1 MNTLAEKAREPR
13 LEAEAP
19 EAVALELAACN
30 AELDVSLEAER
41 AAHAALREASVRVRA
56 ARVAQAAAQ
65 AAAFEADRV
74 RAAELHLGLTQLPG

>member
-1 MNTLAEKAREPR
+1 LNTLAEKAREPR

-19 EAVALELAACN
+19 EAGALELAACN

-56 ARVAQAAAQ
+56 ARVAQAAA
-65 AAAFEADRV
+65 FEADRV